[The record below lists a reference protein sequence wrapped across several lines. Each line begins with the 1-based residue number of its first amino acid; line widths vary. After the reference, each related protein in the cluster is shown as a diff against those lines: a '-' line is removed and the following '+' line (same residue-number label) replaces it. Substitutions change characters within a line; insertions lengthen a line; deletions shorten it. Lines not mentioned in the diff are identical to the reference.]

1 MTLYTTFEGRI
12 GRARFV
18 LGLLG
23 LVLIGLLAGL
33 VASFA
38 GIAGFGGTWTNLVL
52 SLLFLYPAL
61 ALIVKRLHDRGRP
74 ALPFAAIYVAPG
86 LLLNLMQALEIGF
99 TPVRFGDLVTMQPSS
114 LGLAATGLAFL
125 TALVA
130 FVDLCLMRG
139 ERVDNAFGPA
149 PG

>member
-1 MTLYTTFEGRI
+1 MDLYTTFHGRI
-12 GRARFV
+12 GRARFT

-23 LVLIGLLAGL
+23 LIMIGLLVGFA
-33 VASFA
+33 AAFA
-38 GIAGFGGTWTNLVL
+38 GIAGFGGAWTSLAL
-52 SLLFLYPAL
+52 SLAFLYPAL

-99 TPVRFGDLVTMQPSS
+99 TPVRFGDLVAMQPSA
-114 LGLAATGLAFL
+114 LGLAATALAFA

-130 FVDLCLMRG
+130 FVDLCLRRG
-139 ERVDNAFGPA
+139 TPADNVFGPA
-149 PG
+149 LA

>member
-1 MTLYTTFEGRI
+1 MDLYTTFDGRI
-12 GRARFV
+12 GRVRFV

-23 LVLIGLLAGL
+23 LILVGLLAGF
-33 VASFA
+33 AAAFA
-38 GIAGFGGTWTNLVL
+38 GIAGFGGAWTSLVL

-86 LLLNLMQALEIGF
+86 LLLNLMQTLEIGF
-99 TPVRFGDLVTMQPSS
+99 TPVRFGDLVAMQPTTF
-114 LGLAATGLAFL
+114 GLAATALAL
-125 TALVA
+125 GTALVA

-139 ERVDNAFGPA
+139 ARADNDFGPA
-149 PG
+149 PA